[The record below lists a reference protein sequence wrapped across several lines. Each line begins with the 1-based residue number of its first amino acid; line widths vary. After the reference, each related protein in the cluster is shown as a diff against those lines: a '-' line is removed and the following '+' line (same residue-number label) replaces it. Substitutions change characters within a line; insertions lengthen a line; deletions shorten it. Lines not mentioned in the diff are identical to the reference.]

1 MIEVRIRQAG
11 DATSVHLMDWADPS
25 DLDGAIRV
33 LTEWGVRSEDGEEF
47 AALSSFS
54 GGIVVEGGRAFFEI
68 TCEAGE

>member
-11 DATSVHLMDWADPS
+11 DATSVHLMDWADPN
-25 DLDGAIRV
+25 DLDGAVRV
-33 LTEWGVRSEDGEEF
+33 LTEWGVRWEDGEEF
-47 AALSSFS
+47 ASLSSFT